1 MVKVDDF
8 LHIAQAQAVALDIV
22 DVAVGH
28 PVEVIENLGNGFL
41 RDSDTFVGDREDEI
55 LVVRQG
61 VDQNFRTVGGVFDG
75 VFDQVG
81 DGIGQVGA
89 VAEQLVV
96 VRIQRDGQHSV

>member
-1 MVKVDDF
+1 MVQVDDF
-8 LHIAQAQAVALDIV
+8 LHIAQAQSVTFDIV
-22 DVAVGH
+22 DVAMRH
-28 PVEVIENLGNGFL
+28 PVEVIENLGDGFL

-61 VDQNFRTVGGVFDG
+61 VDQN
-75 VFDQVG
+75 QVG
-81 DGIGQVGA
+81 DGVGQVGA